1 MRKLFVLLTMSLL
14 VVTASAQ
21 KLSWPPKSYPVKVP
35 FTVSEEV
42 KYYWDVQGVL
52 CTGRGNGGYKFR
64 VLGTANH
71 DFTVSRSIN
80 FYYIST
86 GNKTTVAGAYYFPKV
101 KAGQKFSFEIVSA
114 FAGYTPAGF
123 QGFYIH
129 DEMLSIPKEEKETKT
144 IGNIQQKDADRAYYD
159 SIRIVDSIAA
169 VEAAEAEMAAERAAR
184 VVTAPKYPGGT
195 KALYTFLQENMRKP
209 QVAIETAGYGTTTVE
224 FIVTSD
230 GTVTG
235 ANYKRRCN
243 ERVDKEV
250 MRLVNMLKG
259 WIPATKGGQPCSA
272 VVQVSMS
279 IFPSFKASAQFVR
292 VVQ

>member
-1 MRKLFVLLTMSLL
+1 M
-14 VVTASAQ
+14 
-21 KLSWPPKSYPVKVP
+21 
-35 FTVSEEV
+35 
-42 KYYWDVQGVL
+42 
-52 CTGRGNGGYKFR
+52 
-64 VLGTANH
+64 
-71 DFTVSRSIN
+71 
-80 FYYIST
+80 
-86 GNKTTVAGAYYFPKV
+86 
-101 KAGQKFSFEIVSA
+101 
-114 FAGYTPAGF
+114 
-123 QGFYIH
+123 
-129 DEMLSIPKEEKETKT
+129 
-144 IGNIQQKDADRAYYD
+144 
-159 SIRIVDSIAA
+159 DSIAA

-209 QVAIETAGYGTTTVE
+209 QIAIETAGYGTTTVE

-250 MRLVNMLKG
+250 MRLVNMLEG
-259 WIPATKGGQPCSA
+259 WIPATKGGQSCNA

>member
-1 MRKLFVLLTMSLL
+1 MKKLFVLFVMSLL
-14 VVTASAQ
+14 VVAASAQ
-21 KLSWPPKSYPVKVP
+21 KFSWPPKSFPMKVP
-35 FTVSEEV
+35 FAVSEEV

-71 DFTVSRSIN
+71 DFTASRSIN
-80 FYYIST
+80 FYY
-86 GNKTTVAGAYYFPKV
+86 AYYFPKV
-101 KAGQKFSFEIVSA
+101 KKGQQFSFEIVSA
-114 FAGYTPAGF
+114 FAGYTPTGF

-129 DEMLSIPKEEKETKT
+129 DEMLSIPKEERKTET
-144 IGNIQQKDADRAYYD
+144 IDNMQQVATDRAYDD
-159 SIRIVDSIAA
+159 SIRMVDSIAA
-169 VEAAEAEMAAERAAR
+169 VAAAEAEMAAERAAR

-195 KALYTFLQENMRKP
+195 NALYAFLRENMRKP
-209 QVAIETAGYGTTTVE
+209 QIAIETAGYGTTTVE
-224 FIVTSD
+224 FIVTRD

-235 ANYKRRCN
+235 ANYKRRCV

-250 MRLVNMLKG
+250 LRLVNLLKG
-259 WIPATKGGQPCSA
+259 WTPATKGGQPCNA
-272 VVQVSMS
+272 VVQISMS

>member
-1 MRKLFVLLTMSLL
+1 MKKLFVLFMMSLL
-14 VVTASAQ
+14 VVAASAQ
-21 KLSWPPKSYPVKVP
+21 KFSWPPRSFPMKVP
-35 FTVSEEV
+35 FAVSEEV

-71 DFTVSRSIN
+71 DFTASRSIN

-101 KAGQKFSFEIVSA
+101 KKGQQFSFEIVSA
-114 FAGYTPAGF
+114 FAGYTPTGF

-129 DEMLSIPKEEKETKT
+129 DEMLSIPKEERKTET
-144 IGNIQQKDADRAYYD
+144 IDNMQQVATDRAYDD
-159 SIRIVDSIAA
+159 SIRMVDSIAA
-169 VEAAEAEMAAERAAR
+169 VAAAEAEMAAERAAR

-195 KALYTFLQENMRKP
+195 NALYAFLRENMHKP
-209 QVAIETAGYGTTTVE
+209 QIAIETAGYGTTTVE
-224 FIVTSD
+224 FIVTRD
-230 GTVTG
+230 GT
-235 ANYKRRCN
+235 NYKRRCV

-250 MRLVNMLKG
+250 LRLVNLLKG
-259 WIPATKGGQPCSA
+259 WTPATKGGQPCNA
-272 VVQVSMS
+272 VVQISMS

>member
-1 MRKLFVLLTMSLL
+1 MKKLFVLFMMSLL
-14 VVTASAQ
+14 VVAASAQ
-21 KLSWPPKSYPVKVP
+21 KFSWPPRSFPMKVP
-35 FTVSEEV
+35 FAVSEEV
-42 KYYWDVQGVL
+42 KYYWDVQRVL

-71 DFTVSRSIN
+71 DFTASRSIN

-101 KAGQKFSFEIVSA
+101 KKGQQFSFEIVSA
-114 FAGYTPAGF
+114 CAGYTPTGF

-129 DEMLSIPKEEKETKT
+129 DEMLSIPKEERKTET
-144 IGNIQQKDADRAYYD
+144 IDNMQQVATDRAYDD
-159 SIRIVDSIAA
+159 SIRMVDSIAA
-169 VEAAEAEMAAERAAR
+169 VAAAEAEMAAERAAR

-195 KALYTFLQENMRKP
+195 NALYAFLRENMHKP
-209 QVAIETAGYGTTTVE
+209 QIAIETAGYGTTTVE
-224 FIVTSD
+224 FIVTRD

-235 ANYKRRCN
+235 ANYKRRCV

-250 MRLVNMLKG
+250 LRLVNLLEG
-259 WIPATKGGQPCSA
+259 WTPATKGGQPCNA
-272 VVQVSMS
+272 VVQISMS

>member
-1 MRKLFVLLTMSLL
+1 
-14 VVTASAQ
+14 
-21 KLSWPPKSYPVKVP
+21 
-35 FTVSEEV
+35 
-42 KYYWDVQGVL
+42 
-52 CTGRGNGGYKFR
+52 
-64 VLGTANH
+64 
-71 DFTVSRSIN
+71 
-80 FYYIST
+80 
-86 GNKTTVAGAYYFPKV
+86 VAGAYYFPKV

-123 QGFYIH
+123 QVFYIH

-209 QVAIETAGYGTTTVE
+209 QIAIETAGYGTTTIE

-250 MRLVNMLKG
+250 MRLVNMLEG
-259 WIPATKGGQPCSA
+259 WIPATKGGQPCNA

>member
-1 MRKLFVLLTMSLL
+1 MKKLFVLFVMSLL
-14 VVTASAQ
+14 VVAASAQ
-21 KLSWPPKSYPVKVP
+21 KFSWPPKSFPMKVP
-35 FTVSEEV
+35 FAVSEEV

-71 DFTVSRSIN
+71 DFTASRSIN

-86 GNKTTVAGAYYFPKV
+86 GNKTTVAGVYYFPKV
-101 KAGQKFSFEIVSA
+101 KKGQQFSFEIVSA
-114 FAGYTPAGF
+114 FAGYTPTGF
-123 QGFYIH
+123 QGFYIY
-129 DEMLSIPKEEKETKT
+129 DEMLSIPKEERKTET
-144 IGNIQQKDADRAYYD
+144 IDNIQRVAADRAYDD
-159 SIRIVDSIAA
+159 SIRMVDSIAA
-169 VEAAEAEMAAERAAR
+169 VAAAEVEMAAERAAR

-195 KALYTFLQENMRKP
+195 NALYAFLRENMHKP
-209 QVAIETAGYGTTTVE
+209 QIAIETAGYGITTVE
-224 FIVTSD
+224 FIVTRD

-235 ANYKRRCN
+235 ANYRRRCV

-250 MRLVNMLKG
+250 LRLVNMLKG
-259 WIPATKGGQPCSA
+259 WTPATKGGQACDA
-272 VVQVSMS
+272 VVQISMS